1 MIIQKSSVPG
11 AHRWLSHLSIPLF
24 TSAKVMILLFL
35 SLSPCSRTSR
45 SLLGI
50 IPLYLFF
57 SASPTLILCLPLP
70 QKKLDKERTIPSAPR
85 IPSCWITVTPP
96 LRPGN
101 HLSPTLISYKWI
113 VIVGTFMR
121 LVSFIQHHAFS
132 IHLFLNVSLYV
143 YTRVCLTIHFLKDIC
158 VCPFLSVMTRVAVN
172 ICVHVFFFFL

>member
-1 MIIQKSSVPG
+1 MG
-11 AHRWLSHLSIPLF
+11 
-24 TSAKVMILLFL
+24 L
-35 SLSPCSRTSR
+35 SLSTSF
-45 SLLGI
+45 SLH
-50 IPLYLFF
+50 
-57 SASPTLILCLPLP
+57 
-70 QKKLDKERTIPSAPR
+70 
-85 IPSCWITVTPP
+85 PP
-96 LRPGN
+96 LSFSVFPSPPKKIRQGENNSISSQNSLMLN
-101 HLSPTLISYKWI
+101 HCHPTPEAWQPSISNFISYKWI